1 MTFQHMSGVV
11 VFRNI
16 SETYGVSL
24 TVRGPGLVLRD
35 DSQPLIVTCCFMMS
49 VGPILGGKMQQR
61 RKSCI
66 DILGLSSGDGNIT
79 IPKNHNIRCAEQL
92 QLFRYDL
99 VLSMTYL
106 CHKEKSFCVAQLS
119 DTALLV

>member
-1 MTFQHMSGVV
+1 MSGVV

-35 DSQPLIVTCCFMMS
+35 DIQPLIVTCCFMMS

-79 IPKNHNIRCAEQL
+79 IPKNHKHKVCRATTTISLRPSSI
-92 QLFRYDL
+92 YDL
-99 VLSMTYL
+99 FVPQG
-106 CHKEKSFCVAQLS
+106 KKSFCVAQLS